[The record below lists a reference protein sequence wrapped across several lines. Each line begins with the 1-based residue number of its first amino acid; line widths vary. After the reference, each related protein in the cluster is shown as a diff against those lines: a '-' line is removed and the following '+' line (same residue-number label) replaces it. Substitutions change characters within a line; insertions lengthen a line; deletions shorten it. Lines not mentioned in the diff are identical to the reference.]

1 MAFLAG
7 SLRPPSGEPLLGF
20 LVAGFLLLVIGLAA
34 LTARRDQSHPMR
46 SAYGVKRAVLYAFVF
61 LLVSWCFSRVIAPAL
76 LGEERSPWL
85 LALGDVIFVTLGLY
99 AWVMA
104 LAEGH
109 SWHDY
114 GFRGGRSMRFV
125 LTIALGIGV
134 AILYASKSYARIGA
148 GAAHVNPD
156 SLVFAAAFAAIGSAF
171 PEELLFRGFMQG
183 ALEGRVN
190 RWARLALPALAFT
203 ALRATRFLPGEEIAM
218 SDWLFHVFGISLPL
232 GLWWGLMRDLAGGSL
247 WPCLIS
253 HFLLEFGNALA
264 SASPS

>member
-46 SAYGVKRAVLYAFVF
+46 SSYGVKRAALYAFVF
-61 LLVSWCFSRVIAPAL
+61 LLVSWCFSRIVAPAL

-85 LALGDVIFVTLGLY
+85 FALGDVIFVTLGLFT
-99 AWVMA
+99 WVMA

-109 SWHDY
+109 SWHEY

-125 LTIALGIGV
+125 VTIGLGIGV

-148 GAAHVNPD
+148 GAQVNPD
-156 SLVFAAAFAAIGSAF
+156 SLVFATVFGAIGTAF
-171 PEELLFRGFMQG
+171 PEEILFRGFMQG

-190 RWARLALPALAFT
+190 RWARLVLPALAFT
-203 ALRATRFLPGEEIAM
+203 ALRATRFTPDEIGT

-232 GLWWGLMRDLAGGSL
+232 GLVWGLMRDLSGGSL
-247 WPCLIS
+247 WPSLIS
-253 HFLLEFGNALA
+253 HFLLEFGNTLA

>member
-34 LTARRDQSHPMR
+34 LTARREQAHPMR
-46 SAYGVKRAVLYAFVF
+46 SSYGVKRAALYAFVF
-61 LLVSWCFSRVIAPAL
+61 LLVSWCFSRIVAPAL

-85 LALGDVIFVTLGLY
+85 FALGDVIFVTLGLFT
-99 AWVMA
+99 WVMA

-109 SWHDY
+109 SWKEY

-125 LTIALGIGV
+125 VTIALGIGV

-148 GAAHVNPD
+148 GIQVNPD
-156 SLVFAAAFAAIGSAF
+156 SLVFAAVFAAIGTAF
-171 PEELLFRGFMQG
+171 PEEILFRGFLQG
-183 ALEGRVN
+183 SLEGRVN
-190 RWARLALPALAFT
+190 RWARLVLPAIAFT
-203 ALRATRFLPGEEIAM
+203 ALRATRFTPDEIGAG
-218 SDWLFHVFGISLPL
+218 DWLFHVFGISLPL
-232 GLWWGLMRDLAGGSL
+232 GLVWGLMRDLSGGSL
-247 WPCLIS
+247 WPSLIS
-253 HFLLEFGNALA
+253 HFLLEFGNTLA